1 MVSLK
6 TNSSVIKCALFFTF
20 VLYYYSDLLKRT
32 TSMCSILLKRNAD
45 REIYF
50 RIFLFNECSRIA
62 DRQQF
67 ST

>member
-1 MVSLK
+1 MSLK
-6 TNSSVIKCALFFTF
+6 TNLSVIKRVLFLTF
-20 VLYYYSDLLKRT
+20 VSYYYLDLLKRT
-32 TSMCSILLKRNAD
+32 TSMCSILLKRNVD

>member
-1 MVSLK
+1 MSLK
-6 TNSSVIKCALFFTF
+6 TNSSVIKCVLFLTF
-20 VLYYYSDLLKRT
+20 VSYYYLDLLKRT
-32 TSMCSILLKRNAD
+32 TSMCSILLKRNDD

-62 DRQQF
+62 DQQQF